1 VLIAIGALLLF
12 RRAKEETGATEGDRS
27 KKTLLRSR
35 KEKMVGGVCGGL
47 ADYFELDVSVIR
59 VLWVIATVVSIGM
72 GILVYIVLFFV
83 LPEESEN
90 VNDNSMTV

>member
-12 RRAKEETGATEGDRS
+12 KRTKEETGATEEDRS

-35 KEKMVGGVCGGL
+35 KQKMVGGVCGGF

-59 VLWVIATVVSIGM
+59 VLWVIATVISVGM

-90 VNDNSMTV
+90 INDTSMTV